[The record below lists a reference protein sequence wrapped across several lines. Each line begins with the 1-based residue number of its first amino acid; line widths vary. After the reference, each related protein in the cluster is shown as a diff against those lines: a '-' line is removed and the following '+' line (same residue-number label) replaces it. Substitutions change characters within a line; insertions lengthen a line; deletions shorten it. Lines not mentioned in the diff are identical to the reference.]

1 DKGILKRA
9 IIAIGKQDINIDSL
23 IPIDTDIKI
32 LGASSDHMILD
43 VSNTKYD
50 YKLGDNL
57 EFLLTYGG
65 IMSSSTSKY
74 VAKNY
79 SVV

>member
-1 DKGILKRA
+1 
-9 IIAIGKQDINIDSL
+9 
-23 IPIDTDIKI
+23 
-32 LGASSDHMILD
+32 MILD

-50 YKLGDNL
+50 YKLGDSV

-74 VAKNY
+74 VSKKKL
-79 SVV
+79 

>member
-1 DKGILKRA
+1 
-9 IIAIGKQDINIDSL
+9 
-23 IPIDTDIKI
+23 
-32 LGASSDHMILD
+32 MILD

-74 VAKNY
+74 VSKKII
-79 SVV
+79 V